1 MNTKEGVILKKK
13 KNFVKLILG
22 TLIALTV
29 VYVESKENIENS
41 PKPNEPKIVQTFD
54 GETNLEIHMIDVG
67 QGDSILVKHKDF
79 EMLIDAGTN
88 SSGKDVVK
96 YLQKLDVREIDIL
109 VGTHPHED
117 HIGGLDDVIKT
128 FPIKDIYMPNKTAD
142 TKTFEDVI
150 SAIESKDLQITLP
163 EAGKEIYN
171 NEGLKIKILAP
182 LKDYKDTN
190 AVSIVLRVDYGEDS
204 FFFGGD
210 IESDVERD
218 LVLEYSADELDIDF
232 YKASHHGSDTSS
244 SRALMNIL
252 TPDIVGVSVGAENKY
267 GHPNHDAI
275 MRFEEQS
282 ASIYMTK
289 DFGNLI
295 FISNGNGISVLKEKQ

>member
-1 MNTKEGVILKKK
+1 MKK
-13 KNFVKLILG
+13 KNTKFIKLLLAG
-22 TLIALTV
+22 LMLLV
-29 VYVESKENIENS
+29 VSYVETNKEENNTQQ
-41 PKPNEPKIVQTFD
+41 PNNEPEIVQTFD
-54 GETNLEIHMIDVG
+54 GETNLEVHMIDVG

-88 SSGKDVVK
+88 SSGKDVVR

-128 FPIKDIYMPNKTAD
+128 IPVKEVYMPNKTAS
-142 TKTFEDVI
+142 TKTFNDVLD
-150 SAIESKDLQITLP
+150 AIESKDLQITLP

-171 NEGLKIKILAP
+171 ANGIKIRILGP
-182 LKDYKDTN
+182 LKDYEDTN
-190 AVSIVLRVDYGEDS
+190 ASSIVLRVDYGNDS

-218 LVLEYSADELDIDF
+218 LILEYSSDELDVDF

-244 SRALMNIL
+244 SKAMMNIL
-252 TPDIVGVSVGAENKY
+252 TPDIVAVSVGKDNKY
-267 GHPNHDAI
+267 GHPHYDAI
-275 MRFEEQS
+275 MRFAEQN
-282 ASIYMTK
+282 ATVYMTK
-289 DFGNLI
+289 DSGNILA
-295 FISNGNGISVLKEKQ
+295 ISNGNGISVVKEGE

>member
-1 MNTKEGVILKKK
+1 MKKK
-13 KNFVKLILG
+13 KNFTKLIL
-22 TLIALTV
+22 TVLIAFTV
-29 VYVESKENIENS
+29 AYVELKEEINKN
-41 PKPNEPKIVQTFD
+41 PQKQNEPKIIQTFD

-88 SSGKDVVK
+88 SSGKSVVK
-96 YLQKLDVREIDIL
+96 YLQKLDVREIDVL

-128 FPIKDIYMPNKTAD
+128 FSIKDIYMPNKTAD

-150 SAIESKDLQITLP
+150 SAIESKNLQITLP

-171 NEGLKIKILAP
+171 NEGLKIRILAP
-182 LKDYKDTN
+182 LQDYKDTN
-190 AVSIVLRVDYGEDS
+190 AVSIVLRVDYGEDA

-210 IESDVERD
+210 IEADVERD
-218 LVLEYSADELDIDF
+218 LILEYSEEELDVDF

-244 SRALMNIL
+244 SKAMLNIL
-252 TPDIVGVSVGAENKY
+252 TPDIIGISVGAENKY
-267 GHPNHDAI
+267 GHPNVDTI
-275 MRFEEQS
+275 TRFQEQN
-282 ASIYMTK
+282 ATVYMTK
-289 DFGNLI
+289 DSGNLV
-295 FISNGNGISVLKEKQ
+295 FISNGNGISVLKEIK